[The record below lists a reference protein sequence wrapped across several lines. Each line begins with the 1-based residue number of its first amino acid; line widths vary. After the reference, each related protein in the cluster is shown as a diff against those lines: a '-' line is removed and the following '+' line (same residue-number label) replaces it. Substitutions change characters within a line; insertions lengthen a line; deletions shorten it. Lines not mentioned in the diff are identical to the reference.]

1 MPVIPLINK
10 DTDEL
15 QKNFNAK
22 IQEPQYQRN
31 LILIIVCI
39 ALLLDNMLYM
49 VIVPIIPAQLARIDA
64 KQNPNKYTTQAPSLL
79 TLITQVNRPLHCEPT
94 KNGLIRLRL
103 SESYIPFDSP
113 VTELSNKL
121 KN

>member
-15 QKNFNAK
+15 QKNFNEK

-64 KQNPNKYTTQAPSLL
+64 KENPNKYTTQAPTLL
-79 TLITQVNRPLHCEPT
+79 QTLTTRVINS
-94 KNGLIRLRL
+94 I
-103 SESYIPFDSP
+103 
-113 VTELSNKL
+113 
-121 KN
+121 